1 MTQPGL
7 TGPVTHGN
15 KILSIS
21 NAINFINLFCRCVAI
36 GAKDMTTRIYG
47 VGRYLNFGLQSLGS
61 HRDAIVACF
70 FEEDSLDITTIGR

>member
-1 MTQPGL
+1 M
-7 TGPVTHGN
+7 
-15 KILSIS
+15 
-21 NAINFINLFCRCVAI
+21 AI

-47 VGRYLNFGLQSLGS
+47 VGRYANFGLQSLGS

>member
-1 MTQPGL
+1 
-7 TGPVTHGN
+7 
-15 KILSIS
+15 
-21 NAINFINLFCRCVAI
+21 VAI

-70 FEEDSLDITTIGR
+70 FEEDSLDITTIGRCAKEKFALLKYLKWLIGFAETATSVCGSAT